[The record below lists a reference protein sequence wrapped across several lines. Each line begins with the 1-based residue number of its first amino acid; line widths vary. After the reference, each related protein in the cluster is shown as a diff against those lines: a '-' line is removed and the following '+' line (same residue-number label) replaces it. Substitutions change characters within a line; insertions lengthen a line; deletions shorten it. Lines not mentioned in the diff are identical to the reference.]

1 MEKLFAALGLS
12 SKNIIGISVS
22 SANFIEIAVVDKK
35 TKTITKY
42 ARKELSYNN
51 AIREIINYDDFAE
64 TVKELFKEINIQ
76 PKGAHVVL
84 NMPNVHFAFTSLP
97 AMIPDDQLTTSIASE
112 VDNIYLF
119 KRNEPVIS
127 CNIVSTNTETD
138 KKYIAYS
145 AIQENTIQNIKSI
158 FEDLEVDL
166 VAVENVNSSIIKGIL
181 YSNVLEN
188 ELTSYSN
195 TNILL
200 LNTNSMSILC
210 FQDKKIVDYY
220 EEPLAIKSYSEEEV
234 YGVIANAATAAIENY
249 PCQNLLII
257 SENDEI
263 SAEMLSHKMKI
274 DGTLKYLDRN
284 IFSDSVF
291 MNASPNIL
299 PKYLPLISLE
309 VVGAAI
315 YSYDTFPLKF
325 NFLTDSENEL
335 SSLIT
340 IPIMGVDY
348 EIERKSVYSIGGVII
363 AIFLFVAFVLYFS
376 IMLYEKKLY
385 KDITTLEDKY
395 VEYTAKVNAEK
406 ITGNGDDVFTVIKK
420 YSDFNKNELEVFKGL
435 GSEIPSNVYL
445 TYFFSKSDGVMKIE
459 GVASSND
466 AIYAFVKGLKSKYQ
480 NIIISKLQL
489 GFGEGTSNATTYS
502 FTIESEIAKQREAE
516 AAAAKNPQQNQNN
529 TNNNNNNNNNVSDIP
544 SGDGLLNNNPI
555 PDSLP
560 EPEIP

>member
-22 SANFIEIAVVDKK
+22 SANFVEIAVVDKK
-35 TKTITKY
+35 TKTITRY

-64 TVKELFKEINIQ
+64 AVKELFKEINIQ

-84 NMPNVHFAFTSLP
+84 NLPNVHFAFTSLP
-97 AMIPDDQLTTSIASE
+97 TMIPDDQLTTSIASE

-127 CNIVSTNTETD
+127 CNIINTDTEND
-138 KKYIAYS
+138 KKYIAYA
-145 AIQENTIQNIKSI
+145 AIQENTIQNIKNI
-158 FEDLEVDL
+158 FEDLAVDL

-181 YSNVLEN
+181 YSNVIEQEISSYGN
-188 ELTSYSN
+188 TS
-195 TNILL
+195 ILL
-200 LNTNSMSILC
+200 LNTNSMSILS
-210 FQDKKIVDYY
+210 FQDKKITDYY

-234 YGVIANAATAAIENY
+234 YNVIANSAMAALENY
-249 PCQNLLII
+249 PSKNLLIV
-257 SENDEI
+257 SETDEI
-263 SAEMLSHKMKI
+263 SAEMLSHKIKF
-274 DGTLKYLDRN
+274 DGTLKFIDRN
-284 IFSDSVF
+284 VFSDSVF

-315 YSYDTFPLKF
+315 YSYETFPLKF
-325 NFLTDSENEL
+325 NFLTDAENEI

-348 EIERKSVYSIGGVII
+348 EIERKSVYSVGGVII
-363 AIFLFVAFVLYFS
+363 AVYLFVAFILYFS
-376 IMLYEKKLY
+376 VMIYEKKLY

-420 YSDFNKNELEVFKGL
+420 FSDFNKNELEIYKGV

-445 TYFFSKSDGVMKIE
+445 TSFFSKSDGQIRIE
-459 GVASSND
+459 GVASSSD
-466 AIYAFVKGLKSKYQ
+466 AIYAFVKGLKTKYQ
-480 NIIISKLQL
+480 DIVISKLQL
-489 GFGEGTSNATTYS
+489 GFGEGTASATTYA
-502 FTIESEIAKQREAE
+502 FTIESEITKQKEAE
-516 AAAAKNPQQNQNN
+516 AAAAQQNPQQNPD
-529 TNNNNNNNNNVSDIP
+529 NNNNNMPADMP
-544 SGDGLLNNNPI
+544 SGDGLLNQSEA

-560 EPEIP
+560 APEEP